1 MSQQH
6 IDISIII
13 PARNEE
19 AYLPACLAAID
30 AQKIDKKLEVIVVDN
45 GSTDK
50 TALIAEGHGVHVVY
64 EPKPG
69 VGHAREHGTRIA
81 HGKYILHIDADTRLP
96 KTYIEEAMIRF
107 EKDPKLVCL
116 GGRMRWYDA
125 GKIANGIAWLAHMTL
140 VPLIRIVT
148 RGSLGPIGNNMM
160 FRKDMYEKTSGFDV
174 DANFGED
181 ADIAKK
187 LHKFGKVRLDLS
199 LVCDVSVRRFKTF
212 RDVSKHVINTTYLC
226 FNRAIPYNY
235 LSPSHWRKVKDSSS
249 IDK

>member
-1 MSQQH
+1 MPQDP

-19 AYLPACLAAID
+19 AYLPDCLAAID
-30 AQKIDKKLEVIVVDN
+30 AQTTEKNLEVIVVDN

-64 EPKPG
+64 ESKPG
-69 VGHAREHGTRIA
+69 VGHARAHGTRIA
-81 HGKYILHIDADTRLP
+81 HGMYVLHIDADTRLP
-96 KTYIEEAMIRF
+96 NTYIEEALLRF
-107 EKDPKLVCL
+107 EKDPNLVCL

-125 GKIANGIAWLAHMTL
+125 GKIANSIALVSHMLL
-140 VPLIRIVT
+140 VPLIRMVT

-160 FRKDMYEKTSGFDV
+160 FRKDVYDKTSGFDT

-187 LHKFGKVRLDLS
+187 LHTFGKVKLDVS

-212 RDVSKHVINTTYLC
+212 RDISKHVINTTYLC
-226 FNRAIPYNY
+226 FNKAIPYNY
-235 LSPSHWRKVKDSSS
+235 LSPSHWRKVKEVPS